1 MSILT
6 WRGAR
11 QHMDYGDNSSV
22 EPGQPVSARSAR
34 FFPRLFS
41 PLRIGPVTIPNRIVS
56 SGHDTVM
63 AVDGKV
69 SDQLI
74 AYQQARAAGG
84 VGLIVVQVAGIH
96 ASARYSSHVLMADDD
111 SAVPGLARLAD
122 AVHAHGTPIF
132 QQLFHDGRELMESPD
147 GTLPVAYAPS
157 PVPNERFA
165 CHAAGDAGRL
175 RRRDDRLLRGGG
187 RTGGQGRI
195 RRRRGR
201 RVARL
206 PARLSS
212 STRAP
217 ICGRTPTAAR
227 RRTGSGSCARRS
239 RPPGTAPALASPS
252 GCGSRSARSRS
263 RRRA

>member
-1 MSILT
+1 M
-6 WRGAR
+6 
-11 QHMDYGDNSSV
+11 
-22 EPGQPVSARSAR
+22 
-34 FFPRLFS
+34 
-41 PLRIGPVTIPNRIVS
+41 TIPNRIVS

-111 SAVPGLARLAD
+111 SAIPGLARLAD
-122 AVHAHGTPIF
+122 AVHAHGTAIF
-132 QQLFHDGRELMESPD
+132 EQLFHDGREIMESPD

-157 PVPNERFA
+157 AVPNERFHVMPREMPA
-165 CHAAGDAGRL
+165 ASSARWSAATGRRPRGWPAAGLDGVEV
-175 RRRDDRLLRGGG
+175 
-187 RTGGQGRI
+187 
-195 RRRRGR
+195 
-201 RVARL
+201 VASHGYL
-206 PARLSS
+206 PAQFLNPRINL
-212 STRAP
+212 
-217 ICGRTPTAAR
+217 RTDSYGGW
-227 RRTGSGSCARRS
+227 RRTGCGSCARRS
-239 RPPGTAPALASPS
+239 RPSGTAPALTSPS